1 DYISYFFLNMEN
13 FMLWL
18 YKHKI
23 SKKIYHSRNKMTL
36 TNYEKNMAIIICYIC
51 TEGNINSFFF
61 RNYLDV
67 FFILFLKIIYLNENI
82 SELNNSANNIIQKEK
97 NNLKHNSLLEFKR
110 DTLSMLNNI
119 FNINHNKKFEYMKI
133 LNLYYR
139 QIIHHLLF
147 LYYYFT
153 VKKYYVLQLQLV
165 HFIRYILP
173 LYEKNIDK
181 KFLTNESTEKDKV
194 FKRMNYNN
202 YEEFISASKYHFEI
216 INRNNYNMKNDVFI
230 FSILRKS
237 MTIIFNLNE
246 QVLYKEVLKTIIDL

>member
-1 DYISYFFLNMEN
+1 M
-13 FMLWL
+13 
-18 YKHKI
+18 
-23 SKKIYHSRNKMTL
+23 
-36 TNYEKNMAIIICYIC
+36 
-51 TEGNINSFFF
+51 
-61 RNYLDV
+61 

-194 FKRMNYNN
+194 FKRMKYNN

-246 QVLYKEVLKTIIDL
+246 QVLYKEVLKTIIDLIENIIDEKEVKNYYLTVFFLDLLYIIKMEDQKKKEKYFFYYEILSIFNRDI